1 MFLGNAFNP
10 LSIRCLEALMSTDPE
25 VLVGVH
31 NPVGRRRIRVVRKM
45 FSLRGGRVVFRKAM
59 ILLVALASLALR
71 RMGIPV
77 RRFRSL
83 WDLCYEGRLKPVH
96 CVDPNA
102 PEFIAKVRSLGVD
115 LIVVAA
121 FSRILK
127 SELISLPPL
136 GCVNVHP
143 SLLPR
148 YRGPYPFYWV
158 LANREKTTGITLHY
172 IDEGIDSGEIIVQ
185 REFAIPPGETE
196 IKLQYRSARAAAEM
210 LKETLPLLIAG
221 MAPRTK
227 QDEFAASYYSWPPKG
242 RSVL

>member
-1 MFLGNAFNP
+1 MFFGNAFNP
-10 LSIRCLEALMSTDPE
+10 FSIWCLEALISMDHE
-25 VLVGVH
+25 IVVGVH
-31 NPVGRRRIRVVRKM
+31 NPVGRRGTRVVRKM
-45 FSLRGGRVVFRKAM
+45 LSLRGSRVVFRKAM

-71 RMGIPV
+71 RIGIPV
-77 RRFRSL
+77 RGFRSL
-83 WDLCYEGRLKPVH
+83 WDLCYEGHLTSVH
-96 CVDPNA
+96 CVDPND
-102 PEFIAKVRSLGVD
+102 PQLIANVRSLGVD

-127 SELISLPPL
+127 PELIGLPPL

-158 LANREKTTGITLHY
+158 LANKEKTTGVTLHY
-172 IDEGIDSGEIIVQ
+172 IDDGIDSGEIIVQ

-196 IKLQYRSARAAAEM
+196 LRLQYRSASAAAEM

-221 MAPRTK
+221 TAPRMR
-227 QDEFAASYYSWPPKG
+227 QDEAAASYYSWPPKG
-242 RSVL
+242 RSLL